1 MARRY
6 TSPGSHPYACLAAT
20 LELVVESL
28 APLAFS
34 LLLVLIFYVVVL
46 RPARNRQREVA
57 NLQAG
62 LSVGEVVMLASGVF
76 GELVH
81 VEEERVRLRIAA
93 STVITVHRQAVSR
106 VISAEELAEL
116 RAEGSVVWDTV

>member
-1 MARRY
+1 M
-6 TSPGSHPYACLAAT
+6 
-20 LELVVESL
+20 ESL

-57 NLQAG
+57 TLQAG
-62 LSVGEVVMLASGVF
+62 LTAGEVVMLASGVF

-106 VISAEELAEL
+106 VIGAEELAAL
-116 RAEGSVVWDTV
+116 RAEGSVVWGTV